1 MPTKIEKDAI
11 TGKTTTGH
19 EWDGIKEL
27 NTPLPKWWLYI
38 LYACI
43 AWAAVW
49 AIIYPSFPGLSG
61 HFRGTSNWTQRQAIA
76 EDMARARAEQ
86 APFLDRIRAASLDEV
101 RQNPDLLTYAMAGGR
116 VAFAD
121 NCSACHGSGG
131 QGARGGFPALVD
143 DDWIWGGSL
152 ETIHSIILHG
162 IRNTQDPDA
171 RISQMPA
178 YGGGVLSRAQINDV
192 AEHVLSQSGRS
203 TDVAAAGR
211 GAVVYAENCVACHG
225 EKGEGVR
232 DVGGPRLNDPIWLYG
247 GTKAEI
253 VAQIANP
260 RMGVMPPWA
269 GRLDEA
275 TMKMLAVYV
284 HTLGGGE

>member
-1 MPTKIEKDAI
+1 MPTKIEKDAV

-38 LYACI
+38 LYATI

-61 HFRGTSNWTQRQAIA
+61 HFRGTSNWTQRQAIV

-101 RQNPDLLTYAMAGGR
+101 RRNPELLTYAMAGGR

-121 NCSACHGSGG
+121 NCAGCHGSGG

-152 ETIHSIILHG
+152 EDIHATILHG

-192 AEHVLSQSGRS
+192 AEHVLSLSGRS
-203 TDVAAAGR
+203 SDAAAVAR

-247 GTKAEI
+247 GTKAEV
-253 VAQIANP
+253 VAQITNP

-275 TMKMLAVYV
+275 TIKMLTVYV